1 KGIPVGPGRG
11 SAAGSLVAYALGI
24 TNVNPLEY
32 DLLFERF
39 LNPSR
44 KSMPDI
50 DIDFADDQRGEVI
63 DYVKEK
69 YGEKSVSQIV
79 TFNRLSSKAVLRD
92 VARVLNIPIPTVNNI
107 TKWIPSKFGRVF
119 SIDQALD
126 EVPELKWVKESKDEA
141 IQNLLKYA
149 RILEGMNRNASKHA
163 AGVVITPGEV
173 SDLVPLASA
182 GANGDLVTQY
192 NMKEL
197 DSAGILKMDFLG
209 LRTLTIIRDT
219 IDLIEKTQGK
229 KVDIDSIPID
239 DEITYKLFSKG
250 QTTGVFQ
257 FESAPM
263 KEHLKNLKPTSIK
276 DLSAMN
282 ALYRPG
288 PMEFIGDFI
297 DRKHGR
303 KPIEYLHPLLEEI
316 LSETYGI
323 IVYQE
328 QVIQIANKIAGMSL
342 AEADILRRAMGKK
355 DLEEMKRQK
364 SKFVDGAIEN
374 KIPKKIAE
382 EIFVVIDKFANY
394 GFNKSHAVAY
404 SFVAYQTAYLKA
416 NFTPEFLAANLTN
429 EFGNPDKVTL
439 LLEDC
444 RKLKIPVMVPDV
456 NKPSVKFTVED
467 EKIVFGMSAIK
478 NVGVNA
484 VKEMERAHKELGRNF
499 NSIYDFTTYTDTHI
513 VNKRAMEGLVL
524 AGAFDSVKGGRAQN
538 FAAIENAL
546 TFGSKAQAAK
556 ENQKDSLFGDVEEA
570 IEIKEPELPDVE
582 NWTHKDQLAKE
593 REALGFYLSDHPLR
607 KFEAEYNSFSTI
619 KLGDPETFK
628 NVDFVRA
635 CGVIT
640 SLRTRIDKSGRNMA
654 FFKLDDFTGSCECI
668 MFGKV
673 YSEYGELIVPEST
686 IMVLGKLESSGDAV
700 KLHAEEVID
709 LSKAAEKLT
718 KGIGILIDIEKHD
731 ESTITEIKQVFEKNS
746 GNIPIVI
753 YLRTNGT
760 SKRFIINY
768 KVKLNNELLEDIKKI
783 LGEDSI
789 AYQTMI

>member
-1 KGIPVGPGRG
+1 
-11 SAAGSLVAYALGI
+11 
-24 TNVNPLEY
+24 
-32 DLLFERF
+32 
-39 LNPSR
+39 
-44 KSMPDI
+44 
-50 DIDFADDQRGEVI
+50 
-63 DYVKEK
+63 
-69 YGEKSVSQIV
+69 
-79 TFNRLSSKAVLRD
+79 
-92 VARVLNIPIPTVNNI
+92 
-107 TKWIPSKFGRVF
+107 
-119 SIDQALD
+119 
-126 EVPELKWVKESKDEA
+126 
-141 IQNLLKYA
+141 
-149 RILEGMNRNASKHA
+149 
-163 AGVVITPGEV
+163 
-173 SDLVPLASA
+173 LVPMATA
-182 GANGDLVTQY
+182 GANGDMVTQY

-209 LRTLTIIRDT
+209 LRTLTIIRDA
-219 IDLIEKTQGK
+219 IDLVELTRGEKI
-229 KVDIDSIPID
+229 DINEVPID
-239 DEITYKLFSKG
+239 DSKTYEMFSKG
-250 QTTGVFQ
+250 QTTGIFQ

-263 KEHLKNLKPTSIK
+263 KEHLKNLKPTSIN

-288 PMEFIGDFI
+288 PMEFISDFI

-364 SKFVDGAIEN
+364 TKFVAGAVEN

-416 NFTPEFLAANLTN
+416 NYTAEFLAANLTN
-429 EFGNPDKVTL
+429 EFGNPDKVTIL
-439 LLEDC
+439 LDDC

-456 NKPSVKFTVED
+456 NKPTVKFTVED
-467 EKIVFGMSAIK
+467 GKIIFGMSAIK

-484 VKEMERAHKELGRNF
+484 VKEIEIKHKSLGRNF
-499 NSIYDFTTYTDTHI
+499 QSIYDFTSHTDTRL
-513 VNKRAMEGLVL
+513 VNKRALEGLVL
-524 AGAFDSVKGGRAQN
+524 AGAFDSVKGNRAQN
-538 FAAIENAL
+538 FIAIEHAL
-546 TFGSKAQAAK
+546 SFGSKVQAAALQQK
-556 ENQKDSLFGDVEEA
+556 ESLFGDVETSME
-570 IEIKEPELPDVE
+570 IEEPELIE
-582 NWTHKDQLAKE
+582 SEIWTHKDQLARE

-607 KFEAEYNSFSTI
+607 KFETEYNSFSTI
-619 KLGDPETFK
+619 KLGDPDTFK

-635 CGVIT
+635 CGVVT

-654 FFKLDDFTGSCECI
+654 FFKLDDFSGSCECI
-668 MFGKV
+668 MFGKI

-686 IMVLGKLESSGDAV
+686 IMVMGKLESSGDAV
-700 KLHAEEVID
+700 KLHADEVVD

-718 KGIGILIDIEKHD
+718 KSIGILLNIEKHT
-731 ESTITEIKQVFEKNS
+731 EKTITQLKSILEDNS
-746 GNIPIVI
+746 GDIPLII
-753 YLRTNGT
+753 YLRTNGA
-760 SKRFIINY
+760 SKRFIVNY
-768 KVKLNNELLEDIKKI
+768 KVKLIDSFIDAIQDL

-789 AYQTMI
+789 AYQTM